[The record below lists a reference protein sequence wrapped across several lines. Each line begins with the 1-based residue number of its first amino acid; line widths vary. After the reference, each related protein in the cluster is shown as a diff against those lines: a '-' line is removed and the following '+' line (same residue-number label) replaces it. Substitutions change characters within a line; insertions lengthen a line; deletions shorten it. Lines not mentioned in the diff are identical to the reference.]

1 MIDKYVG
8 KFMGRFM
15 ETAMDGE
22 AVDIVRS
29 FNFTIF
35 DVSTMLKATDLNLNC
50 VQIMSDL
57 AFGEPLNLLE

>member
-1 MIDKYVG
+1 
-8 KFMGRFM
+8 
-15 ETAMDGE
+15 MDGE
-22 AVDIVRS
+22 AVDIFRS